1 MHDAM
6 ASSSLEYERI
16 TFVLR
21 PRRGPRRVILD
32 AVSGRAAAAQTTAL
46 MGPSGSGKTTL
57 IHALAGT
64 LRSRVPA
71 ELSGAVR
78 VDGEPAGARRRCAVV
93 GQEDALFPLFT
104 VRETLTLCAALTR
117 RGEDPDRVAEAT
129 LRRLGLAKVA
139 ETRVGDPSEPLL
151 RGVSG
156 GERRRLSIGCEL
168 IASRGG
174 VVLLDEPTS
183 SLDAYQALSVARSLS
198 GLARESRVAVLLSV
212 HQPRAEI
219 CLLLDELQ
227 LLSRGRVVRWL
238 AHRTLV
244 GFSRQT
250 VVVVAV
256 TSTHLLPALILVAM
270 RSDER
275 DGGGGLG
282 AVRRNVDKLG
292 TFSYM
297 GMLLTYF
304 GLMQVAL
311 FFAKE
316 KPVVRSELGR
326 YDLGAFGTRDVGRFC
341 AELAVVVSLN
351 WAVGAVGF
359 VFACSDIHEADM
371 RQITLQFAT
380 FFTLVSGVYCCL
392 TSMPAWTRELA
403 ALSPTK
409 WAIEALVTLEFPRP
423 DQRYVLDT
431 AGYERLPAARAVG
444 ILLLMAAAGQALA
457 LRVLAA
463 NVQSRVPLR
472 PAPARRGGDRGDEAN
487 DLEAPLLGRA
497 PPSPGGGAVSRY
509 RGGATVAFEG
519 LTLSI
524 AAAGGRR
531 RVVDRAT
538 ATVPRGALVALM
550 GPSGSGKSSL
560 LNALASCVPAG
571 PDARLSGAVSVDG
584 ARVDTR
590 AARAAFAA
598 LRAYVRQDCFLF
610 PYLTVRETLHLSAS
624 LALRAPAG
632 LVVRATR
639 SEFRD
644 PRFFFV
650 DVTFTLVAAG
660 YACMVWSAMERD
672 QRGLRN
678 VTGLLYF
685 CLATQTAKAC
695 SIGCQVATATEA
707 LVEQERGMY
716 ATAALA
722 ATRLLVGNAKVCIQ
736 PTLLLVVAYVGT
748 GAGRDPAAFGRI
760 LAFYLGAVSACYAFG
775 LATLCIPGVENQAR
789 DFWTNQ
795 SLFFC
800 ILPAGYFINI
810 HTIPRSMKWLAL
822 VSPQRW
828 ALNGMLTVQLTG
840 VEFSCDRPVL
850 AGACCPTGDLYLDFL
865 DYAGYGERRCAAY
878 LAAVLA
884 VMTTLSYLGLRR
896 APEYA
901 DLKAT
906 AVHDDGETA
915 AEPPAP
921 DPRDSSERR

>member
-1 MHDAM
+1 M

-93 GQEDALFPLFT
+93 GQEDALYPLFT
-104 VRETLTLCAALTR
+104 VA
-117 RGEDPDRVAEAT
+117 G
-129 LRRLGLAKVA
+129 
-139 ETRVGDPSEPLL
+139 TRVGDPSEPLL

-174 VVLLDEPTS
+174 VVLLDEPTP
-183 SLDAYQALSVARSLS
+183 LDAYQALSVARSLS

-227 LLSRGRVVRWL
+227 LLSRGRVVYSGPFAAAEPWFAALGHAVPPRFNAMDFLLDVLAVDDGGEGRARRRLPTSLGAARDAARRAPPPSKRAPRPRARWLVQVRWL

-326 YDLGAFGTRDVGRFC
+326 YDLGAFVVAKFLGEIPITFWCPCVFLATLYWAQGTRDVGRFC
-341 AELAVVVSLN
+341 AELAVVASLN

-444 ILLLMAAAGQALA
+444 ILLLMAAAG
-457 LRVLAA
+457 RR
-463 NVQSRVPLR
+463 SRC
-472 PAPARRGGDRGDEAN
+472 G
-487 DLEAPLLGRA
+487 
-497 PPSPGGGAVSRY
+497 
-509 RGGATVAFEG
+509 
-519 LTLSI
+519 
-524 AAAGGRR
+524 
-531 RVVDRAT
+531 
-538 ATVPRGALVALM
+538 
-550 GPSGSGKSSL
+550 
-560 LNALASCVPAG
+560 
-571 PDARLSGAVSVDG
+571 GAVSVDG

-624 LALRAPAG
+624 LALRGAASERGARKATSRVLRELNLTSVGASLVGDGTRVRGVSGGERKRVAVGKYLFQRDLKVLLADEPTTGLDAAQA
-632 LVVRATR
+632 LVVVATLRTLASEGGCAVYATLHQPRSSIFALLDGLHLLEGRRLRPRVAPSTTSGRTSARRAASATR
-639 SEFRD
+639 RRTS
-644 PRFFFV
+644 
-650 DVTFTLVAAG
+650 
-660 YACMVWSAMERD
+660 S
-672 QRGLRN
+672 
-678 VTGLLYF
+678 
-685 CLATQTAKAC
+685 
-695 SIGCQVATATEA
+695 S
-707 LVEQERGMY
+707 
-716 ATAALA
+716 
-722 ATRLLVGNAKVCIQ
+722 TR
-736 PTLLLVVAYVGT
+736 
-748 GAGRDPAAFGRI
+748 
-760 LAFYLGAVSACYAFG
+760 
-775 LATLCIPGVENQAR
+775 
-789 DFWTNQ
+789 
-795 SLFFC
+795 
-800 ILPAGYFINI
+800 
-810 HTIPRSMKWLAL
+810 
-822 VSPQRW
+822 
-828 ALNGMLTVQLTG
+828 
-840 VEFSCDRPVL
+840 
-850 AGACCPTGDLYLDFL
+850 
-865 DYAGYGERRCAAY
+865 
-878 LAAVLA
+878 
-884 VMTTLSYLGLRR
+884 
-896 APEYA
+896 
-901 DLKAT
+901 
-906 AVHDDGETA
+906 
-915 AEPPAP
+915 
-921 DPRDSSERR
+921 